1 MVRTADI
8 QKLKHQFLPSDAVIT
23 HWESLEPYFK
33 TLLATELN
41 SVEVLEKWLRN
52 LSELEAFI
60 SEDACWRQIK
70 MTCDTSDAS
79 LEEAFNYFCMEIQPK
94 IQPYADAL
102 NKKLIACP
110 FTKDLDPSTYFT
122 YLRSVKKVLNYLE
135 IGRAHV

>member
-60 SEDACWRQIK
+60 SEDACWK
-70 MTCDTSDAS
+70 
-79 LEEAFNYFCMEIQPK
+79 
-94 IQPYADAL
+94 
-102 NKKLIACP
+102 
-110 FTKDLDPSTYFT
+110 
-122 YLRSVKKVLNYLE
+122 